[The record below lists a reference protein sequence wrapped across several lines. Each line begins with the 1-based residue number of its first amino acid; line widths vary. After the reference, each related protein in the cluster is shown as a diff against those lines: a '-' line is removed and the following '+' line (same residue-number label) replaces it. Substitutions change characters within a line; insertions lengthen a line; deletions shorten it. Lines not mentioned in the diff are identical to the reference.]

1 MATGLSVTDKDQGLR
16 IRQMAQ
22 GDWPKGTAWNPP
34 KEGP

>member
-22 GDWPKGTAWNPP
+22 GDWPRGMA
-34 KEGP
+34 